1 MSRFLHIFLLL
12 MALVGCAES
21 RTARVGREGAEL
33 YFRGQ
38 YARSIDTLAPVAQEK
53 DENYVLNNLRLGSS
67 ALAICDTNEAERA
80 FINAY
85 DVLNSTNVNDGGRA
99 FAAATFSESV
109 RVWRGEPFERAMA
122 NFYLGAIYYA
132 RQDYGNARGAFENSL
147 FKLRIYDEGAEDDS
161 KFDEQESDFAVA
173 MMMLG
178 RSWMKLGRPDQAE
191 SYFRRVE
198 TLRPDLRETVALLRD
213 PRINVILFVE
223 FGYAPRKTADGMD
236 GAQVAFVP
244 TPDRAG
250 RIPEP
255 LVYVNGQRYATPDLA
270 PPCDTVLMAQD
281 RRWQSIDTIRTTKSV
296 VGTGLLVGGALV
308 TANGINQDSS
318 GTALAGL
325 GMMAVGALLKASSE
339 ADTRHWE
346 MAPRTV
352 FVVPLALTA
361 GQHEITVDFPQAGGL
376 RQTWQ
381 GLVAP
386 PSGQDAAYFFR
397 MSRQRTGPYTWP
409 PVLEQLTPLPRRV
422 VKQ

>member
-1 MSRFLHIFLLL
+1 MLT
-12 MALVGCAES
+12 GCAES
-21 RTARVGREGAEL
+21 RTARIGREGAEL

-38 YARSIDTLAPVAQEK
+38 YARSIDTLAPVADER

-67 ALAICDTNEAERA
+67 SMAICDYNEAERA
-80 FINAY
+80 FVKAY
-85 DVLNSTNVNDGGRA
+85 DVLNATNVNDGGRA
-99 FAAATFSESV
+99 FAAAAFNESV

-132 RQDYGNARGAFENSL
+132 RQDYGNARGAFENAL
-147 FKLRIYDEGAEDDS
+147 FKLRVYEDADDKKKDA

-173 MMMLG
+173 LMMLG

-191 SYFRRVE
+191 TYFRRVE
-198 TLRPDLRETVALLRD
+198 ALRPDLRETVALLRD
-213 PRINVILFVE
+213 ERVNVILFVE
-223 FGYAPRKTADGMD
+223 FGYAPRKVNDGMD
-236 GAQVAFVP
+236 GAQIAFEP
-244 TPDRAG
+244 SPDRAG
-250 RIPEP
+250 RIPLP
-255 LVYVNGQRYATPDLA
+255 VVYVNGSRYVSPDLA
-270 PPCDTVLMAQD
+270 PPFDTVAMAQD

-308 TANGINQDSS
+308 TANGLNQDSS

-325 GMMAVGALLKASSE
+325 GMMAVGALMKASSE

-352 FVVPLALTA
+352 FVVPLSLPP
-361 GQHEITVDFPQAGGL
+361 GQHEVAVDFPQAGGL

-386 PSGQDAAYFFR
+386 PAGQEAAYFFR
-397 MSRQRTGPYTWP
+397 ISRLRMGPYSWP
-409 PVLEQLTPLPRRV
+409 PVLEQLTPIPRRA
-422 VKQ
+422 VK